1 MKVDAMGQECAVLI
15 STARRALWRVA
26 GTTLLVGASLLS
38 SATPSHAQSQSRV
51 RVDHQLF
58 DTLLR
63 QHVIDGFV
71 DYDAFAR
78 APEFARYLASL
89 DTVRPLLLDEDE
101 RLAYWI
107 NVYNAFTIQLI
118 VSHKETESIRNINK
132 ALGFLQ
138 LKGPWSEPLVRA
150 AGRRLT
156 LDDVD
161 HAIIRREFGEPRI
174 HFALTCAAMG
184 CPPLRSEAYTGE
196 RLVDQLNDQGHR
208 FLGDSPAKNRLE
220 SQVFNLS
227 PILTAYSTDFGPEAK
242 DLVRSV
248 APYMKGVDS
257 VALKRPRPFIRV
269 TRFDW
274 TLNSQA
280 KARTLGLLQKTTKAG
295 GMTAM

>member
-1 MKVDAMGQECAVLI
+1 M
-15 STARRALWRVA
+15 
-26 GTTLLVGASLLS
+26 
-38 SATPSHAQSQSRV
+38 
-51 RVDHQLF
+51 DHQLF
-58 DTLLR
+58 DALLR
-63 QHVIDGFV
+63 THVVDGFV

-89 DTVRPLLLDEDE
+89 DKVRPSDLDEDE

-138 LKGPWSEPLVRA
+138 LKGPWSEPIVHA
-150 AGRRLT
+150 AGRQLT

-161 HAIIRREFGEPRI
+161 HTVIRREFGEPRI
-174 HFALTCAAMG
+174 HYALACAAMS

-196 RLVDQLNDQGHR
+196 RLVDQLNDQGRR
-208 FLGDSPAKNRLE
+208 FLGESPTKNRIE
-220 SQVFNLS
+220 FRAFTLS
-227 PILTAYSTDFGPEAK
+227 PILTAYSSDFGPTPK
-242 DLVRSV
+242 DLALAV

-257 VALKRPRPFIRV
+257 MMLKSSRVFIRAS
-269 TRFDW
+269 RFDW

-280 KARTLGLLQKTTKAG
+280 KARTLGLYPKT
-295 GMTAM
+295 M

>member
-1 MKVDAMGQECAVLI
+1 MLLAAMMM
-15 STARRALWRVA
+15 
-26 GTTLLVGASLLS
+26 GAPRL
-38 SATPSHAQSQSRV
+38 AHAQSPSKV

-63 QHVIDGFV
+63 QHVVDGFV

-78 APEFARYLASL
+78 APEFERYLASL
-89 DTVRPLLLDEDE
+89 DAVRPSQLDQDE

-107 NVYNAFTIQLI
+107 NVYNAFTIKLI
-118 VSHKETESIRNINK
+118 VSHHETESIRNINK

-138 LKGPWSEPLVRA
+138 LKGPWSEPLVHA
-150 AGRRLT
+150 AGRHLT

-161 HAIIRREFGEPRI
+161 HTIIRREFGEPRI
-174 HFALTCAAMG
+174 HFVLTCAAIG

-196 RLVDQLNDQGHR
+196 RLVEQLNDQARR
-208 FLGDSPAKNRLE
+208 FLGESPTKNRIELR
-220 SQVFNLS
+220 VFNLS
-227 PILTAYSTDFGPEAK
+227 PILVAYSSDFGATSK
-242 DLVRSV
+242 DLALAV

-257 VALKRPRPFIRV
+257 TMLKPQRVFIRP

-280 KARTLGLLQKTTKAG
+280 KARAKGLLPGTAKAG
-295 GMTAM
+295 GMTGM

>member
-1 MKVDAMGQECAVLI
+1 MLI

-26 GTTLLVGASLLS
+26 GATLLAAANLTGSV
-38 SATPSHAQSQSRV
+38 TPSHAQSPSRV

-63 QHVIDGFV
+63 QHVVDGFV

-138 LKGPWSEPLVRA
+138 LKGPWSEPIVQA
-150 AGRRLT
+150 AGRQLT

-174 HFALTCAAMG
+174 HYALTCAAMG

-208 FLGDSPAKNRLE
+208 FLGDSPKKNHFDSR
-220 SQVFNLS
+220 VFNLS
-227 PILTAYSTDFGPEAK
+227 PILTAYSSDFGPEPK
-242 DLVRSV
+242 DLVRSI

-257 VALKRPRPFIRV
+257 VALKRPRPFIRP

-280 KARTLGLLQKTTKAG
+280 KARTLGLLPKTTKAA
-295 GMTAM
+295 GMTGM